1 LEKKP
6 NELAPPSSNFAALSM
21 ITSAFVG
28 EIVPPISCAMRVAV
42 NMDSVCKITPN
53 RQNTH
58 GLGIETHKSW
68 MKIAQTLGDSIF
80 LSILADRYL
89 TIQT

>member
-1 LEKKP
+1 
-6 NELAPPSSNFAALSM
+6 
-21 ITSAFVG
+21 
-28 EIVPPISCAMRVAV
+28 MRVAV

-89 TIQT
+89 TIQS